1 MAAAESVAVEQN
13 MSVAVEQQCVGWRR
27 QSWSVQPQP
36 PLASLL
42 SRSRVALHRTLRL
55 QASLT

>member
-36 PLASLL
+36 PLASL
-42 SRSRVALHRTLRL
+42 T
-55 QASLT
+55 